1 MLPFTLSKLIRS
13 FLLISRRMS
22 FSFLIVKSG
31 FEAARKSNNRMVGL
45 KSPYCPS
52 RLMTSKSTCSI
63 NAKRLQLCI
72 NLVPRSK
79 HKHSSSINSG
89 LRRKMADNLDPKHDR
104 KVKQNEGLFKGLN
117 SKSIIINGF
126 SEF

>member
-1 MLPFTLSKLIRS
+1 
-13 FLLISRRMS
+13 
-22 FSFLIVKSG
+22 
-31 FEAARKSNNRMVGL
+31 MVGL
-45 KSPYCPS
+45 KSLYCPR
-52 RLMTSKSTCSI
+52 RLMTFKSTCSI

-72 NLVPRSK
+72 NLVSRSK

>member
-45 KSPYCPS
+45 KSPYCPR
-52 RLMTSKSTCSI
+52 RLMTSKSTSSI

-72 NLVPRSK
+72 NLVLRSK

-89 LRRKMADNLDPKHDR
+89 LRRKMADNLDPKRDR
-104 KVKQNEGLFKGLN
+104 KVKK
-117 SKSIIINGF
+117 K
-126 SEF
+126 